1 MMMFA
6 AAVAVAVAGQS
17 VAPAPDTDPATGY
30 RTAHY
35 RAIVPAAPE
44 GVPRIDTAT
53 VARLLAK
60 KHAILIDVM
69 PAEGGVRDAATG
81 VWRLARPR
89 PSIAGAHWFPEA
101 GRGVVD
107 PGIATWFET
116 GIASLRGKRDPRP
129 LIVFCLA
136 DCWMSWNASRRL
148 AKAGYGQVYW
158 YADGTDGWSESGR
171 PLVDALPFR
180 THAY

>member
-1 MMMFA
+1 MIRILVF
-6 AAVAVAVAGQS
+6 AVAVAAQTVPPRSDIDA
-17 VAPAPDTDPATGY
+17 TTGY

-35 RAIVPAAPE
+35 RAIVPTAPE
-44 GVPRIDTAT
+44 RVPRIDTTT
-53 VARLLAK
+53 VARLRTK
-60 KHAILIDVM
+60 KRAILIDVM

-81 VWRLARPR
+81 VWRLAKPR

-107 PGIATWFET
+107 PGIAAWFET
-116 GIASLRGKRDPRP
+116 GVASLRGKRDPRP

-148 AKAGYGQVYW
+148 AKAGYGHVYW

-171 PLVDALPFR
+171 PLVDAVPFGR
-180 THAY
+180 E

>member
-1 MMMFA
+1 MIRILVF
-6 AAVAVAVAGQS
+6 AVAVAAQT
-17 VAPAPDTDPATGY
+17 VAPRSDIDATTGY

-35 RAIVPAAPE
+35 RAIVPTALE
-44 GVPRIDTAT
+44 RVPRIDTTT
-53 VARLLAK
+53 VARLLTK
-60 KHAILIDVM
+60 KRAILIDVM

-81 VWRLARPR
+81 VWRLAKPR

-107 PGIATWFET
+107 PGIAAWFET
-116 GIASLRGKRDPRP
+116 GVASLRGKHDPRP

-148 AKAGYGQVYW
+148 AKAGYGHVYW

-171 PLVDALPFR
+171 PLVDAVPFGR
-180 THAY
+180 E